1 MIAKTL
7 DLTVGKLSNGIIEPL
22 YELVPDLEKAHLLAL
37 LEMPDTKVGENIVI
51 IPRWSFLLNKEI
63 KEEQQRLAKMYG
75 I

>member
-37 LEMPDTKVGENIVI
+37 LEMPDTKIGENIVI
-51 IPRWSFLLNKEI
+51 IPRWSFLLNKDI